1 MKLTTCINNHFYDSD
16 KYASCPYCAKAE
28 NGTGDLV
35 TEALRPQASLR
46 KPERERTETLAAPKQ
61 ESELRPQATAP
72 AAQAS
77 PNIPTATEAFSSETA
92 PEPAEATPV
101 VPEASGS
108 AGNPAPAPATGF
120 TANRVEEAA
129 ESVPQISSYGRH
141 QPESAPV
148 RSQAVNT
155 AVHGW
160 ANQTADDDEDE
171 NCTVGYYAQVLGV
184 EPVVGWL
191 VCIRGA
197 YRGESFRLKSGRNF
211 IGRAANMDIV
221 LGADQSV
228 SRLRHAAVVYDPRSR
243 AFIVAAGDARELC
256 YLNGE
261 VVITS
266 NIMKAYDVLSLGN
279 TDLMLMPLCGE
290 HFTWDAEPG
299 REIQ

>member
-16 KYASCPYCAKAE
+16 KYASCPYCAKVE

-46 KPERERTETLAAPKQ
+46 KPEQERAEILATPKQ
-61 ESELRPQATAP
+61 ESELRSQATAP
-72 AAQAS
+72 ATQAS
-77 PNIPTATEAFSSETA
+77 PNIPTATEAFPSETA
-92 PEPAEATPV
+92 SEPAEATPV
-101 VPEASGS
+101 VSEASGS

-120 TANRVEEAA
+120 TANRVDEAA
-129 ESVPQISSYGRH
+129 ESASRISSYGWH
-141 QPESAPV
+141 QPESAPA

-160 ANQTADDDEDE
+160 ANQTADDEEDE

-228 SRLRHAAVVYDPRSR
+228 SRFRHAAVVYDPRSR

>member
-1 MKLTTCINNHFYDSD
+1 MAGQI
-16 KYASCPYCAKAE
+16 
-28 NGTGDLV
+28 
-35 TEALRPQASLR
+35 RP
-46 KPERERTETLAAPKQ
+46 
-61 ESELRPQATAP
+61 
-72 AAQAS
+72 
-77 PNIPTATEAFSSETA
+77 
-92 PEPAEATPV
+92 
-101 VPEASGS
+101 
-108 AGNPAPAPATGF
+108 
-120 TANRVEEAA
+120 
-129 ESVPQISSYGRH
+129 
-141 QPESAPV
+141 
-148 RSQAVNT
+148 
-155 AVHGW
+155 
-160 ANQTADDDEDE
+160 ADDEE
-171 NCTVGYYAQVLGV
+171 EKTHGRLLCAGSRV

>member
-28 NGTGDLV
+28 NGTGESGDGSTPSAGV
-35 TEALRPQASLR
+35 PAQTGAGTHRHTGCAKAGVRITPAGNCTGGTGFSEYSNSNRNFPFGDCVGTGR
-46 KPERERTETLAAPKQ
+46 KRL
-61 ESELRPQATAP
+61 
-72 AAQAS
+72 
-77 PNIPTATEAFSSETA
+77 
-92 PEPAEATPV
+92 PV

-129 ESVPQISSYGRH
+129 ESAPQISSYGRH
-141 QPESAPV
+141 QPESTPV

-160 ANQTADDDEDE
+160 ANQTADDEEDE

-243 AFIVAAGDARELC
+243 RIHCSSRRC
-256 YLNGE
+256 
-261 VVITS
+261 
-266 NIMKAYDVLSLGN
+266 
-279 TDLMLMPLCGE
+279 P
-290 HFTWDAEPG
+290 
-299 REIQ
+299 

>member
-1 MKLTTCINNHFYDSD
+1 MRLTTCINNHFYDSD

-28 NGTGDLV
+28 NETEDLM
-35 TEALRPQASLR
+35 TEVLRPQSSLR
-46 KPERERTETLAAPKQ
+46 KPERERVETSAAPKQ
-61 ESELRPQATAP
+61 EPEVRPQATAP
-72 AAQAS
+72 TSQTVPDAR
-77 PNIPTATEAFSSETA
+77 PTAEAFPSEISAEPTA
-92 PEPAEATPV
+92 AKQAEAG
-101 VPEASGS
+101 ASLEWQNS
-108 AGNPAPAPATGF
+108 AAASAVDFAGNPAA
-120 TANRVEEAA
+120 EAA
-129 ESVPQISSYGRH
+129 
-141 QPESAPV
+141 APV
-148 RSQAVNT
+148 YSQAVNT

-160 ANQTADDDEDE
+160 ANQAADDEEDE

-243 AFIVAAGDARELC
+243 TFIVAAGDARELC

-266 NIMKAYDVLSLGN
+266 IIMKAYDVLSLGN
-279 TDLMLMPLCGE
+279 TDLMLLPLCGE
-290 HFTWDAEPG
+290 HFTWDAVPG
-299 REIQ
+299 QEIQ

>member
-1 MKLTTCINNHFYDSD
+1 M
-16 KYASCPYCAKAE
+16 
-28 NGTGDLV
+28 
-35 TEALRPQASLR
+35 
-46 KPERERTETLAAPKQ
+46 
-61 ESELRPQATAP
+61 
-72 AAQAS
+72 
-77 PNIPTATEAFSSETA
+77 
-92 PEPAEATPV
+92 
-101 VPEASGS
+101 
-108 AGNPAPAPATGF
+108 
-120 TANRVEEAA
+120 
-129 ESVPQISSYGRH
+129 
-141 QPESAPV
+141 

-160 ANQTADDDEDE
+160 ANQTADDEEDE

-221 LGADQSV
+221 LGADHSV

-266 NIMKAYDVLSLGN
+266 NIMKAYDVLKPWQYRFDADASLRRALYVG
-279 TDLMLMPLCGE
+279 CR
-290 HFTWDAEPG
+290 A
-299 REIQ
+299 RERNPMIQGHKLRSVSKVSIGF